1 MPAQQKRA
9 IDPSRATYYD
19 VPPGTPASRCRGE
32 ACQATIYFIT
42 NPKTGR
48 MVPIDCDVPGGVRP
62 SDTNDPS
69 QLDAFAGSASVHAGR
84 GVSHFTTCCDVD
96 MFTKRGAR

>member
-1 MPAQQKRA
+1 MALQQRRS

-32 ACQATIYFIT
+32 TCQATIYFIT

-48 MVPIDCDVPGGVRP
+48 MVPIDCDVPGGERP

-69 QLDAFAGSASVHAGR
+69 QLDMLAGAAAVHPGR
-84 GVSHFTTCCDVD
+84 GVSHFQTCPDVEL
-96 MFTKRGAR
+96 FTGRNRR